1 MAPIKEDTVDALKD
15 LVHKLESR
23 VEQLE
28 AKLQSAEGGPVAPR
42 SKANTDSI
50 RMVLMG
56 PPGAGMISPNAPR
69 IRIFSGSLDVP
80 ANGIAIG
87 KGTQAPRIKEKYC
100 ACHLVSYVD
109 ALRLLAISIL
119 TA

>member
-28 AKLQSAEGGPVAPR
+28 AKLQNAEGGPVAPR
-42 SKANTDSI
+42 SKSNTDSI
-50 RMVLMG
+50 RIVLMG

-69 IRIFSGSLDVP
+69 VQFLSNPWTCRLISSPQGRVPKHRGSRRNTAP
-80 ANGIAIG
+80 A
-87 KGTQAPRIKEKYC
+87 
-100 ACHLVSYVD
+100 
-109 ALRLLAISIL
+109 IL
-119 TA
+119 